1 MPKTTEYSELY
12 FQHDLNARTDEKIV
26 KMFFEFRKS
35 RNNFTEDEAKKL
47 LPFASYGVY
56 WAVVEY
62 MHKNSLEVADIEMLA
77 DELRVDSSF
86 LKSILTEFK
95 LFRQEDGVF
104 INDRIIRNIERQEE
118 KANKNKKS
126 ANIRWLL
133 SAYTKAYK
141 DEFGISPVLDDD
153 EKKKLIE
160 YSNKIE
166 DFKTLLPDILYTL
179 HSIKFDNDINYKP
192 MSNWLLK
199 GNNLAQI
206 LNGQWGK
213 LKHKKTPSEL
223 RAEKQKDST
232 KEEEEQSETVQKANS
247 ICNKVDALELIAKH
261 SKVYQGRLMVL
272 PTLTELKKKFDITD
286 KELKEY
292 LKESCDD

>member
-1 MPKTTEYSELY
+1 MPKTTEYEELY
-12 FQHDLNARTDEKIV
+12 FQHDLNARFDEKII
-26 KMFFEFRKS
+26 KMFFELRKN
-35 RNNFTEDEAKKL
+35 RNDFTEECAKKL
-47 LPFASYGVY
+47 LPFAAYGVY

-62 MHKNSLEVADIEMLA
+62 MHKNTLEVADIDMLA
-77 DELRVDSSF
+77 DELRVDTAF
-86 LKSILTEFK
+86 LKSILTEFN
-95 LFRQEDGVF
+95 LFRQENGVF
-104 INDRIIRNIERQEE
+104 VNDRIIRNIEKQEE
-118 KANKNKKS
+118 KANKGKKS

-133 SAYTKAYK
+133 SAYTKAYNE
-141 DEFGISPVLDDD
+141 EFGITPVLDDA

-166 DFKTLLPDILYTL
+166 DFRNLLPDILYTL
-179 HSIKFDNDINYKP
+179 HGIKFDNDINYKP
-192 MSNWLLK
+192 TSNWLLK

-223 RAEKQKDST
+223 RAEQQQAKAA
-232 KEEEEQSETVQKANS
+232 EEEPSKVVELANS

-261 SKVYQGRLMVL
+261 SKFDNGRLMVL
-272 PTLTELKKKFDITD
+272 PTLAELKKRFDITD
-286 KELKEY
+286 REIKDY

>member
-192 MSNWLLK
+192 TSNWLLK

>member
-26 KMFFEFRKS
+26 KMFFEFRKN

-126 ANIRWLL
+126 ANIRWLF

-192 MSNWLLK
+192 TSNWLLK

-223 RAEKQKDST
+223 RAEKQKENFE
-232 KEEEEQSETVQKANS
+232 KEEPSEVVQQANS

>member
-26 KMFFEFRKS
+26 KMFFEFRKN

-192 MSNWLLK
+192 TSNWLLK

-223 RAEKQKDST
+223 RAEKQKENFE
-232 KEEEEQSETVQKANS
+232 KEEPSEVVQQANS

>member
-12 FQHDLNARTDEKIV
+12 FPHDLNARTDEKIV

-35 RNNFTEDEAKKL
+35 RNNFAEDEAKKL

-62 MHKNSLEVADIEMLA
+62 MHKNNLGVEDIEMLA
-77 DELRVDSSF
+77 DELRIDSAF
-86 LKSILTEFK
+86 LKLILTDFN

-104 INDRIIRNIERQEE
+104 INDRIVRNIEKQEE

-133 SAYTKAYK
+133 SAYTKAYR
-141 DEFGISPVLDDD
+141 DEFGITPVLDDD

-166 DFKTLLPDILYTL
+166 DFRTLLPDILYTL
-179 HSIKFDNDINYKP
+179 HGLKFDNDINYKP
-192 MSNWLLK
+192 TSNWLLK

-213 LKHKKTPSEL
+213 LKHKKTASEL
-223 RAEKQKDST
+223 RAEKQLENST
-232 KEEEEQSETVQKANS
+232 KEEPSEVIQKANS

-261 SKVYQGRLMVL
+261 TKIHQGRLMVL
-272 PTLTELKKKFDITD
+272 PTLVDLKKKFDITD

-292 LKESCDD
+292 LKEPCDE

>member
-1 MPKTTEYSELY
+1 MPKTTEYEELY
-12 FQHDLNARTDEKIV
+12 FQHDLNARFDEKII
-26 KMFFEFRKS
+26 KMFFELRKN
-35 RNNFTEDEAKKL
+35 RNDFTEECAKKL
-47 LPFASYGVY
+47 LPFAAYGVY

-62 MHKNSLEVADIEMLA
+62 MHKNTLEVADIDMLA
-77 DELRVDSSF
+77 DELRVDTAF
-86 LKSILTEFK
+86 LKSILTEFN
-95 LFRQEDGVF
+95 LFRQENGVF
-104 INDRIIRNIERQEE
+104 VNDRIIRNIEKQEE
-118 KANKNKKS
+118 KANKGKKS

-133 SAYTKAYK
+133 SAYTKAYNE
-141 DEFGISPVLDDD
+141 EFGITPVLDDA

-166 DFKTLLPDILYTL
+166 DFRNLLPDILYTL
-179 HSIKFDNDINYKP
+179 HNIKFDNDINYKP
-192 MSNWLLK
+192 TSNWLLK

-223 RAEKQKDST
+223 RAEQQQAKAA
-232 KEEEEQSETVQKANS
+232 EEEPSKVVELANS

-261 SKVYQGRLMVL
+261 SKFDNGRLMVL
-272 PTLTELKKKFDITD
+272 PTLAELKKRFDITD
-286 KELKEY
+286 REIKDY

>member
-26 KMFFEFRKS
+26 KMFFEFRKN

-141 DEFGISPVLDDD
+141 DEFGISPILDDD

-192 MSNWLLK
+192 TSNWLLK

-223 RAEKQKDST
+223 RAEKQQT
-232 KEEEEQSETVQKANS
+232 KAVAEEPSETVQQANS

-261 SKVYQGRLMVL
+261 TKIHHARLMVL
-272 PTLTELKKKFDITD
+272 PTLVDLKKKFDITD

>member
-26 KMFFEFRKS
+26 KMFFEFRKN

-192 MSNWLLK
+192 TSNWLLK

-232 KEEEEQSETVQKANS
+232 KEEEPSETVQQANS

-261 SKVYQGRLMVL
+261 SKVYKGRLMVL

>member
-141 DEFGISPVLDDD
+141 DEFGISPILDDD

-192 MSNWLLK
+192 TSNWLLK

>member
-26 KMFFEFRKS
+26 KMFFEFRKN

-62 MHKNSLEVADIEMLA
+62 MHKNSLEVVDIEMLA

-86 LKSILTEFK
+86 LKSILTDFK

-166 DFKTLLPDILYTL
+166 DFRNLLPDILYTL

-192 MSNWLLK
+192 TSNWLLK

-223 RAEKQKDST
+223 RAEKQKELP
-232 KEEEEQSETVQKANS
+232 KEEPSEVVQQANS

-261 SKVYQGRLMVL
+261 SKIYQGRLIVL

-292 LKESCDD
+292 LKESCYD

>member
-26 KMFFEFRKS
+26 KMFFEFRKN

-192 MSNWLLK
+192 TSNWLLK

-223 RAEKQKDST
+223 RAEKQQT
-232 KEEEEQSETVQKANS
+232 KAVAEEPSETVQQANS

-261 SKVYQGRLMVL
+261 SKVYKGRLMVL

-286 KELKEY
+286 KELREY

>member
-192 MSNWLLK
+192 TSNWLLK

-223 RAEKQKDST
+223 RAEKQKEPP
-232 KEEEEQSETVQKANS
+232 KEEPSEVVQQANS

>member
-232 KEEEEQSETVQKANS
+232 KEEEQSETVQKANS